1 MLSSALPLI
10 LDTGSAGMTLYAPD
24 IFPSSMVSSN
34 GFVFQAG
41 STTLQFNGITVTNVQ
56 AIKSFA
62 QTTQVGNIGFANV
75 TFGAN
80 GELTTASMPIFF
92 YFRILNN
99 GTGLP
104 LSTLPPQRGIFGIS
118 SAANTITVAN
128 SVTPTSLSVCSLQ
141 SSTTC
146 HLVSPLRYLSYGSG
160 INAGF
165 MLRPATL
172 QSSCDMTTWNG
183 CTQADI
189 FTVGVTSTSEIGF
202 ASESLACPGN
212 QPSGSSSGI
221 SVCQPA
227 ISSTVSVTGTNYSFS
242 TPVLFDTGNPI
253 DVLNIPTASSSNFP
267 STVAAGTGISITTP
281 SGFTYTYTAGPTGTS
296 SATNV
301 NQNTNPP
308 SIIGIDFFTS
318 HSFFVDFTSNTVGFR

>member
-1 MLSSALPLI
+1 
-10 LDTGSAGMTLYAPD
+10 
-24 IFPSSMVSSN
+24 
-34 GFVFQAG
+34 
-41 STTLQFNGITVTNVQ
+41 
-56 AIKSFA
+56 
-62 QTTQVGNIGFANV
+62 
-75 TFGAN
+75 
-80 GELTTASMPIFF
+80 
-92 YFRILNN
+92 
-99 GTGLP
+99 
-104 LSTLPPQRGIFGIS
+104 
-118 SAANTITVAN
+118 
-128 SVTPTSLSVCSLQ
+128 
-141 SSTTC
+141 
-146 HLVSPLRYLSYGSG
+146 
-160 INAGF
+160 
-165 MLRPATL
+165 
-172 QSSCDMTTWNG
+172 MTTWNG

-227 ISSTVSVTGTNYSFS
+227 IASTVSVTGTNYSFS

-253 DVLNIPTASSSNFP
+253 DVLNIPAASSSNFP